1 MPRRENEDVEVPASP
16 EESKAVGNDIFDLD
30 DDEPKAKSGTDSRT
44 TTEAGGSDKGHSAGS
59 DDVEY
64 DDTED
69 SDDSENGH
77 PSEKADGHPQKAEQ
91 LLAGRYKTVED
102 LVKGCNELASQLGL
116 TIDWNQY
123 MGKTVADVVDLY
135 KKLQTDFTKAKTGQ
149 VRPDTSNTQPGQQQA
164 QGYPAAQMQQ
174 QMNPQTPF
182 GQQAPGQQYP
192 YQAIRPDPRDA
203 EITRLRQQLQSMASY
218 IVQTQQQTQQQ
229 QPKEEQIT
237 PEQFYEKLVSEGP
250 KAVNELLDKRLQ
262 QTLQPYVQQFGKLQQ
277 YVANLERQRIAERNV
292 NTFVQMKQQEF
303 QKFAKD
309 YKDKITPEI
318 AREMQ
323 NILKTNPRVVF
334 EQNGF
339 EYLYKLAKG
348 SVAETSSTENLLLKK
363 KMAAFIGGRGDAAH
377 HTSPTEQDWLNK
389 QFDLDD

>member
-1 MPRRENEDVEVPASP
+1 MPRWENEDVEVPASP
-16 EESKAVGNDIFDLD
+16 EESKAVGNAIFDLD

-192 YQAIRPDPRDA
+192 YQAMRPDPRDA

-292 NTFVQMKQQEF
+292 NAFVQTKQQEF
-303 QKFAKD
+303 QKFKQD

>member
-1 MPRRENEDVEVPASP
+1 MPRWENEDVEVPASP
-16 EESKAVGNDIFDLD
+16 EESKAVGNAIFDLD

-192 YQAIRPDPRDA
+192 YQAMRPDPRDA

-303 QKFAKD
+303 QKFAQN

>member
-1 MPRRENEDVEVPASP
+1 MPRWENEDVEVPASP
-16 EESKAVGNDIFDLD
+16 EESKAVGNAIFDLD

-44 TTEAGGSDKGHSAGS
+44 TTKEEGSDKGHSAES
-59 DDVEY
+59 EDVEY

-192 YQAIRPDPRDA
+192 YQAMRPDPRDA

-303 QKFAKD
+303 QKFKQD

-323 NILKTNPRVVF
+323 NILKTNPRIVF
-334 EQNGF
+334 ERNGF

>member
-1 MPRRENEDVEVPASP
+1 MPKREEVEVPATP
-16 EESKAVGNDIFDLD
+16 EESQAVGNAIFDLD
-30 DDEPKAKSGTDSRT
+30 DDEPKAKPGTDSRT
-44 TTEAGGSDKGHSAGS
+44 TTKEEGSASGHSEES
-59 DDVEY
+59 H
-64 DDTED
+64 D
-69 SDDSENGH
+69 SDDSDDGH
-77 PSEKADGHPQKAEQ
+77 PSDTNAEGYPTQTEQ
-91 LLAGRYKTVED
+91 LLAGRYKTVD
-102 LVKGCNELASQLGL
+102 GLVKGCNELASQLGVN
-116 TIDWNQY
+116 IDWDKY
-123 MGKTVADVVDLY
+123 MDRTVEDVVSLY
-135 KKLQTDFTKAKTGQ
+135 KQLSSDYTRAKTGQ
-149 VRPDTSNTQPGQQQA
+149 AKPDTSNTQPVQQQ
-164 QGYPAAQMQQ
+164 QTGYPAVQ
-174 QMNPQTPF
+174 QMLQPQAPAF
-182 GQQAPGQQYP
+182 GQQAPYQQQSQ
-192 YQAIRPDPRDA
+192 QAMQPDQRDA

-229 QPKEEQIT
+229 QPQEEQVT

-262 QTLQPYVQQFGKLQQ
+262 QTLRPYVQQFGKLQQ

-303 QKFAKD
+303 QKFKQG

-334 EQNGF
+334 EKNGL

-389 QFDLDD
+389 QFDLDG